1 MPFNKVL
8 ILSASAGAGHM
19 RAADAV
25 ERAFRLTHAA
35 SEVRHIDTLQYTNKL
50 FRHLYSR
57 AYIDLVNKS
66 PELLGWF
73 YDHLDKPW

>member
-25 ERAFRLTHAA
+25 DRAFRLTNAA
-35 SEVRHIDTLQYTNKL
+35 AEVKHVDTLLYTN
-50 FRHLYSR
+50 
-57 AYIDLVNKS
+57 
-66 PELLGWF
+66 
-73 YDHLDKPW
+73 